1 MKSFKENDIVYLAVE
16 NGQKDRLLFSYMIVK
31 AKVVK
36 KNQEDKLYVSYICE
50 VITSSGKC
58 DKQFLVAKQGNMFD
72 TIDQCFKFVKK
83 ESEAIVK
90 GIHLYLDGLS
100 YQVNNP
106 NMLGE
111 NHGSQ

>member
-16 NGQKDRLLFSYMIVK
+16 NSHNNRICFSYMIVK
-31 AKVVK
+31 AKVV
-36 KNQEDKLYVSYICE
+36 NQNKEDRLYVSYLCE

-90 GIHLYLDGLS
+90 GINLYLDGIS